1 MTPLLLQAASFS
13 QDQLR
18 VVLVSMDSIGWFKH
32 HTDEVLKNLQK
43 RFKVDALLVHATHNH
58 EAPDTI
64 GL

>member
-1 MTPLLLQAASFS
+1 
-13 QDQLR
+13 
-18 VVLVSMDSIGWFKH
+18 MDSIGWFKH